1 MSLIVQDLSY
11 IHPNKDFLFQN
22 ITFTIPAGEKC
33 AIVGNN
39 GVGKS
44 TLLRILAGKIPPATG
59 TIVCDDILYMIPQ
72 HFGQFDG
79 MSVAEALG
87 LADKLRALSIILDG
101 RGTEKEYEQLNDEW
115 DIPER
120 LTEAFAK
127 WQIGHIA
134 PDMLMGN
141 LSGGEKTRVFL
152 AGQDIFKPSI
162 VLMDEPTNHLDTT
175 GRA

>member
-22 ITFTIPAGEKC
+22 ITFTISAGEKC

-101 RGTEKEYEQLNDEW
+101 RGTEKEYELCY
-115 DIPER
+115 
-120 LTEAFAK
+120 
-127 WQIGHIA
+127 
-134 PDMLMGN
+134 PDFG
-141 LSGGEKTRVFL
+141 
-152 AGQDIFKPSI
+152 
-162 VLMDEPTNHLDTT
+162 
-175 GRA
+175 